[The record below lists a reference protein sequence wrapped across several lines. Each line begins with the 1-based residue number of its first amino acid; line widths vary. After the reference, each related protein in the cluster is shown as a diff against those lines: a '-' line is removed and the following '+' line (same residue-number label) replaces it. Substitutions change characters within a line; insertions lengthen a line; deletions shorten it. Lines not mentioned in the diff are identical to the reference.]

1 MNTIPSNYRV
11 LDGDRVVAFFVH
23 SAHALSFIESCERP
37 VEDFTIQYIDGNPAD
52 PSCKFQDI
60 PLKYKLSLSHL

>member
-1 MNTIPSNYRV
+1 MNHIPSNYRV
-11 LDGDRVVAFFVH
+11 LDGDQVVAFFVH
-23 SAHALSFIESCERP
+23 SSHVLSFIQSCERP
-37 VEDFTIQYIDGNPAD
+37 VEDFTVQYIDGNPAD